1 MSKRLATL
9 TPEQQISLHTVFFVY
24 VENRLR
30 LSTDRVR
37 NDEDSPNKQRCP
49 YLATGRKQNS
59 GIRRAR
65 IGTGGR
71 PAGRAAPPGSLLL

>member
-9 TPEQQISLHTVFFVY
+9 TPEQQISLQTVFFMY

-30 LSTDRVR
+30 LSTDRGGMAK
-37 NDEDSPNKQRCP
+37 DSPNKQRCP
-49 YLATGRKQNS
+49 YLATEENRIAAPEQN
-59 GIRRAR
+59 RYWR
-65 IGTGGR
+65 R